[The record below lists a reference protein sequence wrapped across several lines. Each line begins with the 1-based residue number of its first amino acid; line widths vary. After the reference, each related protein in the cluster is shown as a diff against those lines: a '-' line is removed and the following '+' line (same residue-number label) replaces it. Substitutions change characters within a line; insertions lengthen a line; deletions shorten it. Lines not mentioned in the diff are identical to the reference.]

1 MNIQQLVTRSLVEIN
16 AADAGGTVQSELLD
30 LGIDTL
36 NMILDQLNAN
46 DRKLIADLFST
57 FTVTPNLNP
66 HTIGPS
72 GATWTYPIA
81 RPTEIFQASLIL
93 TSATAPLPYIPLT
106 KLTTQQ
112 WQNLITPTLAS
123 NFANYFYYDPTY
135 PNGSFYF
142 WTVQQA
148 AYQVQI
154 LTKQQLAQVTAATTF
169 ELPQGYWRALMMQ
182 LAQALYSPLRK
193 PWTPAQEAQTN
204 MACQEAFGLNAPN
217 LLLATAD
224 AGMPVSGASSGRTQD
239 FIWSTGQ
246 LS

>member
-1 MNIQQLVTRSLVEIN
+1 MNIQQLCTRSLVEIN
-16 AADAGGTVQSELLD
+16 AASPGGSVQAEIAELAL
-30 LGIDTL
+30 DTL

-46 DRKLIADLFST
+46 DRKLVADLFST
-57 FTVTPNLNP
+57 FTITPNLNP

-112 WQNLITPTLAS
+112 WQNLLTPTLAS

-154 LTKQQLAQVTAATTF
+154 LTKQQLAQVTNATTF
-169 ELPQGYWRALMMQ
+169 TLPQGYWRALMLL

-224 AGMPVSGASSGRTQD
+224 AGMPTSGASGGKTQD